1 MGSGI
6 WREDTFRAYAR
17 RAGRV
22 VDSTGRIAGDFK
34 NQDMFTAKWLS
45 PMLDPKDVCRE
56 CCDSAEHPETI
67 PVILALD
74 VTGSMG
80 QAAVAVAKE
89 LNVIMTKLYT
99 KIRDVE
105 FMVMG
110 IGDLFYDYCPLQ
122 VSQFESDIRI
132 AEQLDKVYFEF
143 GGGGNGYESYTAAW
157 YFGLN
162 HIRLDA
168 WNRGKKGII
177 ITMGD
182 EGLNPYLPA
191 DKLEKVTGR
200 PLTRDV
206 NTPELYKAVREK
218 YEIYHIFVDHHSPRY
233 RNDSYLL
240 SWRQLLDREHF
251 QVVRMEGIAD
261 TIIRI
266 VTEEA
271 GRNNLIPGRV
281 DLPLA
286 AGISW

>member
-6 WREDTFRAYAR
+6 WREDTFRQYSR
-17 RAGRV
+17 RVGRT
-22 VDSTGRIAGDFK
+22 VDKSGRIAGNMS
-34 NQDMFTAKWLS
+34 NQEMFVARGLD
-45 PMLDPKDVCRE
+45 PMLNPRDVMRE
-56 CCDSAEHPETI
+56 CCDTEEHKNTI

-80 QAAVAVAKE
+80 QAAVEVAKQ
-89 LNVIMTKLYT
+89 LNIIMTKLYE
-99 KIRDVE
+99 KVEDVE
-105 FMVMG
+105 FMIMG
-110 IGDLFYDYCPLQ
+110 IGDFAYDRCPLQ

-168 WNRGKKGII
+168 WDRGRKGII

-191 DKLEKVTGR
+191 NRLTDVIGREVTE
-200 PLTRDV
+200 DV
-206 NTPELYKAVREK
+206 ETKGLYEEVQKK
-218 YEIYHIFVDHHSPRY
+218 YEVYHLYVDHDNYVRSNYIR
-233 RNDSYLL
+233 
-240 SWRQLLDREHF
+240 SWKKLMDEEHF
-251 QVVRMEGIAD
+251 KCVRLKDITD
-261 TIIRI
+261 TIIKI
-266 VTEEA
+266 VSTEA
-271 GRNNLIPGRV
+271 GNDSLKRGRIE
-281 DLPLA
+281 LPKA